1 MADITALCPRVI
13 CIHKGKLFYDGDL
26 DSLANSLSPSREVKV
41 ELKNPCT
48 SEKFEKYGEIQD
60 LNDRF
65 VCLLVSRDKLTD
77 VVSNLLTDFD
87 IIDLEISDP
96 PIDQLIGELFIKGE
110 VN

>member
-1 MADITALCPRVI
+1 M
-13 CIHKGKLFYDGDL
+13 
-26 DSLANSLSPSREVKV
+26 
-41 ELKNPCT
+41 KNPC
-48 SEKFEKYGEIQD
+48 SRDQLDKYGEIQD

-65 VCLLVSRDKLTD
+65 ICLLVSRDKLTE
-77 VVSNLLTDFD
+77 VVSNLLTDFE

>member
-1 MADITALCPRVI
+1 
-13 CIHKGKLFYDGDL
+13 
-26 DSLANSLSPSREVKV
+26 
-41 ELKNPCT
+41 LKNPCA